1 MAWLPGSICRRHHQ
15 LENPE
20 KEEPTMKKTLALV
33 AMFFVAGSATVPAHG
48 PSGHHGHGGG
58 HQTSREGSAYGQPG
72 DPQLPSRT
80 IVVKMMEADGKM
92 LFEPASI
99 EVREGE
105 QIRFR
110 LDNVGAL
117 DHEFLL
123 GTPQEIEEHAEMMKA
138 MPDMKHD
145 DPNSRQVPA
154 KASGDLLWH
163 FTSAGQF
170 DFACLIPGHREAGMS
185 GKIIVK

>member
-1 MAWLPGSICRRHHQ
+1 
-15 LENPE
+15 
-20 KEEPTMKKTLALV
+20 MKKKLALV
-33 AMFFVAGSATVPAHG
+33 AMFVVVGGTAVPAHG
-48 PSGHHGHGGG
+48 PSAHHGHGVG

-80 IVVKMMEADGKM
+80 IVVRMMEVDGKM
-92 LFEPASI
+92 LFEPSSI
-99 EVREGE
+99 EVRKGE

-123 GTPQEIEEHAEMMKA
+123 GTSQEIEEHAGMMQA

-163 FTSAGQF
+163 FTTGGQF

-185 GKIIVK
+185 GRIIVK

>member
-1 MAWLPGSICRRHHQ
+1 
-15 LENPE
+15 
-20 KEEPTMKKTLALV
+20 MKKKLALV
-33 AMFFVAGSATVPAHG
+33 AMFAVVGSPTVPAHG
-48 PSGHHGHGGG
+48 PSGHHGHGGS
-58 HQTSREGSAYGQPG
+58 HQTSRERSAYGQPG
-72 DPQLPSRT
+72 NPQLPSRM

-92 LFEPASI
+92 LFQPASI
-99 EVREGE
+99 EVRKGE

-110 LDNVGAL
+110 LDTVGAL

-123 GTPQEIEEHAEMMKA
+123 GTSQEIEEHAEMMKA

-145 DPNSRQVPA
+145 APNSKLVSA

-163 FTSAGQF
+163 FTTAGQF

-185 GKIIVK
+185 GRIIVK

>member
-1 MAWLPGSICRRHHQ
+1 MQKRLG
-15 LENPE
+15 
-20 KEEPTMKKTLALV
+20 LV
-33 AMFFVAGSATVPAHG
+33 AVIAVIGSAGVVAHG
-48 PSGHHGHGGG
+48 PSGHGG
-58 HQTSREGSAYGQPG
+58 HTADKQGSSQASAYGRPG
-72 DPQLPSRT
+72 DPQQPSRL
-80 IVVKMMEADGKM
+80 IVVTMKEADGKM

-99 EVREGE
+99 TVRKGE

-110 LDNVGAL
+110 LDNIGAL

-123 GTPQEIEEHAEMMKA
+123 GTPQEIAEHGEMMKA

-145 DPNSRQVPA
+145 DLNAKQVAA
-154 KASGDLLWH
+154 KAWGDLLWH
-163 FTSAGQF
+163 FTRAGEL